1 MKDVV
6 LAVYLLWRQ
15 VLFSVLCLSLVK
27 QEIIDS
33 TGRVTFAK
41 ELSKIIAGAKVD
53 ASVVP

>member
-6 LAVYLLWRQ
+6 LDVYLLWRQ